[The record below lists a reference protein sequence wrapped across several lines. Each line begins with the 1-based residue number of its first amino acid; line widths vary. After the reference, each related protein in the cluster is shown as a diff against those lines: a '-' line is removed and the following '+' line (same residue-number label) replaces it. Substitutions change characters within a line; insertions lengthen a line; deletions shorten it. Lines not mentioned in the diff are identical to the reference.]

1 MDDSATIYDE
11 IIYTEETNF
20 NEKNVACKTQ
30 NVYILLAFLLI
41 TIALSD
47 KISSKNIYYY
57 FTTQN

>member
-30 NVYILLAFLLI
+30 DFYVLLAFLLI

>member
-1 MDDSATIYDE
+1 MDDSETIYDE